1 MWGATASAS
10 AALTLALPNTGRFT
24 FYQYF
29 WQQPLQLEDSIQL
42 GNTALGEVGMT
53 FSVSKQMR
61 EQDPL
66 RRMISDVA
74 GRLLNDESL
83 TRRERVV
90 VEEILD
96 GTWRVASD
104 GPFVSSGKEKQSQP
118 SATSS
123 KLGLGVLRSYRE
135 VLSKM
140 FERAI
145 VRARTMDE
153 ADVERPINRDILNH
167 VLAAILGVLTGVL
180 LIAAVAAILR

>member
-1 MWGATASAS
+1 
-10 AALTLALPNTGRFT
+10 
-24 FYQYF
+24 
-29 WQQPLQLEDSIQL
+29 
-42 GNTALGEVGMT
+42 MT
-53 FSVSKQMR
+53 FPVSKQMR

-90 VEEILD
+90 VEGILD
-96 GTWRVASD
+96 GTWRIASD
-104 GPFVSSGKEKQSQP
+104 GSFISSEKEKQSQP

-123 KLGLGVLRSYRE
+123 KPGLGVLSSYRE
-135 VLSKM
+135 VLSEL

-153 ADVERPINRDILNH
+153 AEVETPINRDILNH
-167 VLAAILGVLTGVL
+167 VLAGVLGALTGIL
-180 LIAAVAAILR
+180 LIVAVAAILR